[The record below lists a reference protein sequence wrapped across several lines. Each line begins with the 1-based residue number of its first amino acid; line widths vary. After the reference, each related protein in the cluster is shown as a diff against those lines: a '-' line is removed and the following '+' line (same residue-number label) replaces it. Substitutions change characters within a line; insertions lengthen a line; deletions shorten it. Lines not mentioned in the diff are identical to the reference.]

1 MKVVSSI
8 EEIRFFIREKRCEAI
23 RNDQELCVSFV
34 PTMGALHNGHLN
46 LIKQAKQQHSKNTLV
61 VVSIFVNPLQFGPN
75 EDFDRYPRNLKED
88 LEKLKELADYV
99 FTPEIKNIIGKEEEL
114 IKMDAGPVSKV
125 LEGKTRPNYFDG
137 VLTIVAKLFNIVQ
150 PDVALFG
157 KKDAQ
162 QLFIIQ
168 QMVTSLNFPVQ
179 IISIETQ
186 REPDGLAY
194 SSRNKYLNFEDR
206 KISLILF
213 KTLNTGLKEAKKG
226 SKLTKILKE
235 MKIYFEEN
243 NNLNKIILDY
253 LVVVE
258 AKTFKQIEEDGFNGE
273 AILLIAAIVGG
284 TRLIDNIDVKIGC

>member
-8 EEIRFFIREKRCEAI
+8 EEIRLFIRKKRCEAI

-46 LIKQAKQQHSKNTLV
+46 LIRQAKQQPSKNTLV

-88 LEKLKELADYV
+88 LEKLKKLADCV
-99 FTPEIKNIIGKEEEL
+99 FTPEIKNIIGKEEL

-137 VLTIVAKLFNIVQ
+137 VLTIVAKLFNIIQ

-206 KISLILF
+206 KLSLILF

-226 SKLTKILKE
+226 SKSTKISKE
-235 MKIYFEEN
+235 MKIYFKEN
-243 NNLNKIILDY
+243 NNQKKIILDY

-258 AKTFKQIEEDGFNGE
+258 AKTFKQIEEDGFKGE

-284 TRLIDNIDVKIGC
+284 TRLIDNIEIKIGC